1 MLCAMK
7 HNFVDTLIMILKYQV
22 LHETNKSCI
31 IFNYAIRLKVKIHK
45 KN

>member
-1 MLCAMK
+1 MCYETQLRRYF
-7 HNFVDTLIMILKYQV
+7 NLILKYQV